1 MLRQILVEFKSKKK
15 YKGRISFYLLS
26 SMPSVSRN
34 SFNEYLI
41 STAAVCLHY
50 LQEHQQHHKKALPFC
65 PPMIPDDRQSKD
77 ENDEEVEEIIR
88 DDTNR
93 PQPNQSPDI
102 NQDRNILYQIS
113 QDEVR
118 LICKFV
124 NNVRISFIHTKKKL
138 TTDCNFFFGVDFIIS
153 KMGNIFFNSENTMGN
168 TYY

>member
-1 MLRQILVEFKSKKK
+1 MYHTSYIDRHLLWYLSSSNQLNHNWCILFTQLEIIKKDTKVEFFL
-15 YKGRISFYLLS
+15 SFIINEV
-26 SMPSVSRN
+26 VSLN

-65 PPMIPDDRQSKD
+65 PPMISDDRQSKD

-118 LICKFV
+118 LICK
-124 NNVRISFIHTKKKL
+124 
-138 TTDCNFFFGVDFIIS
+138 
-153 KMGNIFFNSENTMGN
+153 
-168 TYY
+168 

>member
-1 MLRQILVEFKSKKK
+1 MSL
-15 YKGRISFYLLS
+15 
-26 SMPSVSRN
+26 N

-41 STAAVCLHY
+41 STAAVCLYH

-65 PPMIPDDRQSKD
+65 PPMIPDDRQLKD

-118 LICKFV
+118 LICK
-124 NNVRISFIHTKKKL
+124 
-138 TTDCNFFFGVDFIIS
+138 
-153 KMGNIFFNSENTMGN
+153 
-168 TYY
+168 

>member
-1 MLRQILVEFKSKKK
+1 MYHTSYIDRHLLW
-15 YKGRISFYLLS
+15 YLS
-26 SMPSVSRN
+26 SSNQLNHNWCILFTQLEIIKKDTKDKVEIFFIFYHHEVVSRN

-41 STAAVCLHY
+41 SKAAVCLHY

-65 PPMIPDDRQSKD
+65 PPMIPDDRQLKD

-118 LICKFV
+118 LISKFV
-124 NNVRISFIHTKKKL
+124 NNVRISFIH
-138 TTDCNFFFGVDFIIS
+138 
-153 KMGNIFFNSENTMGN
+153 
-168 TYY
+168 Y

>member
-1 MLRQILVEFKSKKK
+1 MSL
-15 YKGRISFYLLS
+15 
-26 SMPSVSRN
+26 N

-65 PPMIPDDRQSKD
+65 PPMISDDRQSKD

-118 LICKFV
+118 LISKFV
-124 NNVRISFIHTKKKL
+124 NNVRISFIH
-138 TTDCNFFFGVDFIIS
+138 
-153 KMGNIFFNSENTMGN
+153 
-168 TYY
+168 Y

>member
-1 MLRQILVEFKSKKK
+1 
-15 YKGRISFYLLS
+15 
-26 SMPSVSRN
+26 
-34 SFNEYLI
+34 
-41 STAAVCLHY
+41 
-50 LQEHQQHHKKALPFC
+50 
-65 PPMIPDDRQSKD
+65 MIPDDRQSKD

-124 NNVRISFIHTKKKL
+124 NNVRISFIHAKKKL

-168 TYY
+168 T

>member
-1 MLRQILVEFKSKKK
+1 
-15 YKGRISFYLLS
+15 
-26 SMPSVSRN
+26 
-34 SFNEYLI
+34 
-41 STAAVCLHY
+41 
-50 LQEHQQHHKKALPFC
+50 
-65 PPMIPDDRQSKD
+65 MIPDDRQSKD

-124 NNVRISFIHTKKKL
+124 NNVRISFTECSH
-138 TTDCNFFFGVDFIIS
+138 
-153 KMGNIFFNSENTMGN
+153 IFEKSSAFQEIRQIDWFQNKTHRI
-168 TYY
+168 